1 VSLVHFHLKHHTV
14 KQRKG
19 GGGRAVRYL
28 ERTEEFAPDAT
39 RIVEYN
45 ERTSDRTKD
54 YGDYRQGDVAN
65 LPSWA
70 QGSAQIFFEAAWT
83 KERANGRWA
92 TSLQANFPREL
103 SLEQQAELT
112 RDFVATHLPNRPTL
126 WVIHEP
132 IARDGLPQPH
142 AHILFS
148 ERLMNDGLP
157 ERGPDVMFRRPE
169 VGGCKKETFG
179 RGDRQ
184 APYRLREAWCAA
196 VNDTVDR
203 AGYGAESL
211 MDPRSFH
218 VRGITRPAVRYH
230 IDPDAPDQMELT
242 PPKDER
248 TPEDRHKEQAM
259 AQAWWTDYKR
269 SMGITPAM
277 DKEAVLQIIAT
288 EVRQPG
294 TRAQQL
300 AQERAVEPDP
310 VRGDEQPFIG
320 NVRSKIY
327 HAPSDPNYGT
337 VQPHNQVVFASHD
350 AAVEAGYRA
359 AVNQHYGPGGMERLQ
374 AQAQTLTHEIADLTT
389 HAARLS
395 VEGRMLAHRE
405 ATGREV
411 PAVTQERIAALLTH
425 GEETLGLDRDLT
437 HRWEKPLIGNRLSQ
451 IYHTP
456 AHKNYGDVHP
466 KNQVQFW
473 TEQDAQNAG
482 YRRAANDHYG
492 RGTGQARGVEES
504 KSSQRGQ
511 ARKQGQPHSLEE
523 RIEQAQ
529 IRQASRGIAA
539 AGALLEDDEVQG
551 GVKVRLREKGKDYGY
566 DW

>member
-1 VSLVHFHLKHHTV
+1 MSLVHFHLKHHTV

-28 ERTEEFAPDAT
+28 ERTEEFALDAT

-92 TSLQANFPREL
+92 TSLQANFPRKL

-157 ERGPDVMFRRPE
+157 ERSPDVMFRRPE

-196 VNDTVDR
+196 VNDAVDR

-248 TPEDRHKEQAM
+248 TPEDRHKEHAM
-259 AQAWWTDYKR
+259 AQAWWTDYKH
-269 SMGITPAM
+269 SMGLTPAM

-294 TRAQQL
+294 TRASIL
-300 AQERAVEPDP
+300 AQRHDLPQGKAVAHDA
-310 VRGDEQPFIG
+310 RLIG
-320 NVRSKIY
+320 NIRSKIY
-327 HAPSDPNYGT
+327 HAPGDPNYGD
-337 VQPHNQVVFASHD
+337 VQPRNQVLFASHE
-350 AAVEAGYRA
+350 AAGEAGYRPA
-359 AVNQHYGPGGMERLQ
+359 KNQQYGQGSTERLQ
-374 AQAQTLTHEIADLTT
+374 ETLTAHET
-389 HAARLS
+389 HLARL
-395 VEGRMLAHRE
+395 
-405 ATGREV
+405 
-411 PAVTQERIAALLTH
+411 QIAALRYATYAAQGRTPTGAMHASTQRLLATGETVLDEDATH
-425 GEETLGLDRDLT
+425 HQG
-437 HRWEKPLIGNRLSQ
+437 
-451 IYHTP
+451 
-456 AHKNYGDVHP
+456 VHYVFREHDER
-466 KNQVQFW
+466 N
-473 TEQDAQNAG
+473 T
-482 YRRAANDHYG
+482 G
-492 RGTGQARGVEES
+492 RS
-504 KSSQRGQ
+504 
-511 ARKQGQPHSLEE
+511 
-523 RIEQAQ
+523 
-529 IRQASRGIAA
+529 
-539 AGALLEDDEVQG
+539 
-551 GVKVRLREKGKDYGY
+551 
-566 DW
+566 W